1 MAKYEVR
8 VRYAFEGTYKV
19 VAEDR
24 DEAERIVTEDCGLVL
39 GGNIHTTRDDDEV
52 TDWRFGSHP
61 DMQILSFRG
70 RVGKG
75 KVRYTSMC
83 FSDRIEELRKDII
96 EAIRQLLDAHGL
108 KKITFT
114 DNEKDPVWI
123 IWFDDNAEPY
133 ECYVTG
139 IEVTDKHITVLATI
153 KDSMEEVFCQSPFEL
168 GASNIDW
175 LNQMYE
181 AVRLQLEIQKETLET
196 KDNMA
201 TKINMDRY
209 VWEGWTVGAFIRE
222 LAPQVEMIMSGQS
235 WREPFRNKQE
245 LADWCRDN
253 QPYYK
258 KRIPE
263 VNSYFARM
271 YNLK

>member
-1 MAKYEVR
+1 MAKYDVR
-8 VRYAFEGTYKV
+8 KV

-24 DEAERIVTEDCGLVL
+24 DEAERMVTEDCGLVL

-61 DMQILSFRG
+61 DMQILSFRE
-70 RVGKG
+70 RDGKG
-75 KVRYTSMC
+75 KVKYTSMY

-108 KKITFT
+108 KEITFT
-114 DNEKDPVWI
+114 DNEEDPVWI
-123 IWFDDNAEPY
+123 IWFDDNGEPY

-139 IEVTDKHITVLATI
+139 IEVADKHITVLATI

-181 AVRLQLEIQKETLET
+181 AVRLQLENT
-196 KDNMA
+196 K
-201 TKINMDRY
+201 
-209 VWEGWTVGAFIRE
+209 G
-222 LAPQVEMIMSGQS
+222 
-235 WREPFRNKQE
+235 
-245 LADWCRDN
+245 
-253 QPYYK
+253 
-258 KRIPE
+258 
-263 VNSYFARM
+263 NS
-271 YNLK
+271 

>member
-1 MAKYEVR
+1 MAKYDVR
-8 VRYAFEGTYKV
+8 VRYTFEGTYKV

-39 GGNIHTTRDDDEV
+39 GGNIHTTCDDDEV
-52 TDWRFGSHP
+52 TDWRFGCHP
-61 DMQILSFRG
+61 DMQILSFRERG
-70 RVGKG
+70 GKG

-96 EAIRQLLDAHGL
+96 EA
-108 KKITFT
+108 
-114 DNEKDPVWI
+114 
-123 IWFDDNAEPY
+123 
-133 ECYVTG
+133 
-139 IEVTDKHITVLATI
+139 
-153 KDSMEEVFCQSPFEL
+153 
-168 GASNIDW
+168 
-175 LNQMYE
+175 
-181 AVRLQLEIQKETLET
+181 
-196 KDNMA
+196 
-201 TKINMDRY
+201 
-209 VWEGWTVGAFIRE
+209 IRE

-263 VNSYFARM
+263 VNSHFAKM

>member
-61 DMQILSFRG
+61 DMQILSFRE

-108 KKITFT
+108 TEITFR
-114 DNEKDPVWI
+114 DNDDDPVWV
-123 IWFDDNAEPY
+123 IWFDKHADPY
-133 ECYVTG
+133 ECWVTG
-139 IEVTDKHITVLATI
+139 LEITDDGLIVLATI
-153 KDSMEEVFCQSPFEL
+153 KDSLEEVACYSPFEL

-175 LNQMYE
+175 LNGMYE
-181 AVRLQLEIQKETLET
+181 AAKLQLENT
-196 KDNMA
+196 N
-201 TKINMDRY
+201 
-209 VWEGWTVGAFIRE
+209 G
-222 LAPQVEMIMSGQS
+222 
-235 WREPFRNKQE
+235 
-245 LADWCRDN
+245 
-253 QPYYK
+253 
-258 KRIPE
+258 
-263 VNSYFARM
+263 NS
-271 YNLK
+271 

>member
-1 MAKYEVR
+1 MAKYDVR
-8 VRYAFEGTYKV
+8 VRYTFEGTYKV

-52 TDWRFGSHP
+52 TDWKFGSHP
-61 DMQILSFRG
+61 DMQILSFKERD
-70 RVGKG
+70 GKG
-75 KVRYTSMC
+75 KVKYTSIC

-96 EAIRQLLDAHGL
+96 EAIRQLLD
-108 KKITFT
+108 
-114 DNEKDPVWI
+114 VWI

-181 AVRLQLEIQKETLET
+181 AVRLQLENT
-196 KDNMA
+196 K
-201 TKINMDRY
+201 
-209 VWEGWTVGAFIRE
+209 G
-222 LAPQVEMIMSGQS
+222 
-235 WREPFRNKQE
+235 
-245 LADWCRDN
+245 
-253 QPYYK
+253 
-258 KRIPE
+258 
-263 VNSYFARM
+263 NS
-271 YNLK
+271 